1 MGYLLLQKVIQD
13 NITIKT
19 TKNIHKILYKTNHST
34 LTGIPIRLH
43 DITINDS
50 FNQYSIT
57 INDNNSIEIMNTIDS
72 YLMNVLSIRPI
83 LRNNMIILKKNDK
96 INSLIKN
103 YSTTLD
109 INIHMVKNV
118 AYQTSPI
125 VYIL

>member
-1 MGYLLLQKVIQD
+1 MGYLLLQKVIKD

-43 DITINDS
+43 GITIDDC

-57 INDNNSIEIMNTIDS
+57 INDKNSIEIMNTIDS